1 MSQSS
6 RQNSICV
13 LSLNKK
19 KKNTQYEFGLGNE
32 LRFWVTGIQEALYS
46 VKGGRFRQSSSK
58 RCVLH
63 SSGAS

>member
-13 LSLNKK
+13 LSLKK
-19 KKNTQYEFGLGNE
+19 KKNTQYEFCVGNE